1 MMTSKKKK
9 FDAVAESRKWRKET
23 GALLATMT
31 RAERIA
37 FLNRRIAD
45 FPKTRPK
52 ARRRESATSS

>member
-1 MMTSKKKK
+1 MMTKKKT
-9 FDAVAESRKWRKET
+9 FDAVAESRKWREET

-31 RAERIA
+31 QAERIA

-52 ARRRESATSS
+52 ARHREPATLS